1 MPVPPAVITVIREWL
16 AKADNDLKTAAHTL
30 TLGRGTPTDT
40 VCFHAQQCA
49 EKYLKARL
57 EEAGIAFGRTHNLTS
72 LLTLALAVEP
82 TWTVLQ
88 PHLTAL
94 NIYAVAFRYPGSSAT
109 KSNAAN
115 ALKAGREVRRIVRQ
129 SFDLSV

>member
-1 MPVPPAVITVIREWL
+1 MKPITLECIEKAEGDWTSAQREYR
-16 AKADNDLKTAAHTL
+16 ARQRPNDDAA
-30 TLGRGTPTDT
+30 
-40 VCFHAQQCA
+40 CFHAQPCA

-57 EEAGIAFGRTHNLTS
+57 EEAGIVFSRTHNLTS
-72 LLTLALAVEP
+72 LLTLALPVEP

-115 ALKAGREVRRIVRQ
+115 AIKDCQEVRRIMRQ
-129 SFDLSV
+129 SLGLSV

>member
-1 MPVPPAVITVIREWL
+1 MKPITLEWIDKAEGDWTSAQREYR
-16 AKADNDLKTAAHTL
+16 ARQRPNYDAA
-30 TLGRGTPTDT
+30 
-40 VCFHAQQCA
+40 CFHAQQCA

-82 TWTVLQ
+82 TWTMLQ

-94 NIYAVAFRYPGSSAT
+94 NIYAVVLRYPGSFAT

-115 ALKAGREVRRIVRQ
+115 ALKAGQEVRRIVRQ